1 MLPENDEIRTA
12 LLQSGKQQFLAYGFD
27 RASLR
32 VICRNANVTTGAF
45 YSHFDKK
52 EDLFCAIVE
61 PTVSAFRELFDTAA
75 GRESADLGSAEM
87 ELRSIAF
94 ARTHRDEYRLL
105 LDCADGTKYAGFRKW
120 LTEDCF
126 YPRYQALFDRSAG
139 KPVDSSLVRIIL
151 HMTLDEHTDL
161 IYGDFTE
168 EEVHRLVDRIS
179 VFSRTGFQALMR
191 LLREEKSPHSPI
203 LSSK

>member
-1 MLPENDEIRTA
+1 MLPENDEIQIA
-12 LLQSGKQQFLAYGFD
+12 LLKSGKQQFLAHGFD

-75 GRESADLGSAEM
+75 GRETVDL
-87 ELRSIAF
+87 
-94 ARTHRDEYRLL
+94 DEYRLL
-105 LDCADGTKYAGFRKW
+105 LDCADGTKFAGFRKW

-126 YPRYQALFDRSAG
+126 YPKYQALFDRSAG

-151 HMTLDEHTDL
+151 HMKLDEYTDL
-161 IYGDFTE
+161 IYGDYTE

-191 LLREEKSPHSPI
+191 LLREENSPRGPI
-203 LSSK
+203 VSSK

>member
-1 MLPENDEIRTA
+1 MLPENDEIQIA
-12 LLQSGKQQFLAYGFD
+12 LLKSGKQQFLAHGFD

-52 EDLFCAIVE
+52 EDLY
-61 PTVSAFRELFDTAA
+61 
-75 GRESADLGSAEM
+75 LGSAEM
-87 ELRSIAF
+87 ELRSITF
-94 ARTHRDEYRLL
+94 ARAHRDEYRLL
-105 LDCADGTKYAGFRKW
+105 LDCADGTKFAGFRKW

-126 YPRYQALFDRSAG
+126 YPKYQALFDRSAG

-151 HMTLDEHTDL
+151 HMKLDEYTDL
-161 IYGDFTE
+161 IYGDYTE

-191 LLREEKSPHSPI
+191 LLREENSPHSPI